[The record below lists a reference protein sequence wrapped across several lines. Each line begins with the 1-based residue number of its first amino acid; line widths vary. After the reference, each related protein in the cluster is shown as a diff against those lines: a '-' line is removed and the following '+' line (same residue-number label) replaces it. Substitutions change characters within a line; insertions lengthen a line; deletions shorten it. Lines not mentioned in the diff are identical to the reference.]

1 MNKVAIVGT
10 GETKFSKNDEDVE
23 ELLVESTSNCVNST
37 RNCESHDI
45 DGVLVSTNNNSNYM
59 GAILSERMN
68 IKPKISHSIEH
79 LCSSGTNAII
89 SAYSYISSGL
99 ADVVLVSGVDS
110 ATNPGQVLKW
120 DISRGNL
127 EHPIFWA
134 SMLTKNHKRKFHTT
148 EEELAI
154 VSAKNHKNAMDNPRA
169 YSNEPRTI
177 LEVMNSK
184 QITDDLRLLDC
195 SRSCSGSS
203 SIILA
208 SEEKARK
215 ISECPIW
222 IKGIGQKTTSA
233 SFTKNNLNEISSTG
247 IASETALKMAKI
259 TPEQVNVAEVHDAF
273 SVCELMAISEVG
285 FTTNEKSGEFV
296 RNLFNT
302 ENKMINPRGGLIG
315 AGHPLGATG
324 ISQTI
329 EITNQLQ
336 ERCGKRQISNAKT
349 GLVQNMSAAGTSSS
363 VMVLQN

>member
-23 ELLVESTSNCVNST
+23 GLLLESANNCINSI
-37 RNCESHDI
+37 RNCEPRNI
-45 DGVLVSTNNNSNYM
+45 DGVLVSTNSNSSYM
-59 GAILSERMN
+59 GAILSEMTG
-68 IKPKISHSIEH
+68 IQPKISHSIEH

-99 ADVVLVSGVDS
+99 ADLILVSGVDS
-110 ATNPGQVLKW
+110 ATNPGQILKW